1 MTFLVAILITAAG
14 LVVVFGE
21 LGATRTLEKISAWPE
36 TRGEILS
43 FQLTRSY
50 LGDFFASIKYAYR
63 VDGVDYTGETIRP
76 GGRMSFR
83 SKRLARELENRYRPG
98 VIVAVYYNPEDPG
111 ECCIDR
117 EQTAAGNNAVFWGLA
132 VVALGGF
139 VLIQA
144 LTG

>member
-1 MTFLVAILITAAG
+1 MTYLVAILIMAAG

-21 LGATRTLEKISAWPE
+21 LGASRTLDKIRTWPE
-36 TRGEILS
+36 TSGEILS

-50 LGDFFASIKYAYR
+50 LGDFFAGIKYAYR

-98 VIVAVYYNPEDPG
+98 VSVPVYYNPQDPG

-117 EQTAAGNNAVFWGLA
+117 DQTAAGNNAIFWGLA

-139 VLIQA
+139 VLFQA
-144 LTG
+144 LAG

>member
-1 MTFLVAILITAAG
+1 MTSLVAVLIIAAG

-21 LGATRTLEKISAWPE
+21 LGASRALAKVRAWPE
-36 TRGEILS
+36 TSGEILS

-83 SKRLARELENRYRPG
+83 SKRLARKLEDRYRPG
-98 VIVAVYYNPEDPG
+98 VSVPVFYNPHDPG

-117 EQTAAGNNAVFWGLA
+117 DQTAAGNNAVFWGLA

-139 VLIQA
+139 VLFQA